1 MVMRRPMLL
10 ALATVPLLLA
20 AQGRADEV
28 SDALGEATRA
38 YQSGQI
44 AAARTAMEE
53 ALQLLA
59 QRTAAGLG
67 SALPNPLSGWQ
78 AEKAE
83 TQTAALSFLGGGSQA
98 SRRYRNGA
106 GQDVEIQVTADS
118 PVLSQLAMVMANP
131 AIAGAMG
138 KLIRVGSQRAIQ
150 TNNNE
155 IQMLVNNRILVVIS
169 GSASTEDKLTYAQA
183 IDLTKLSSWQ

>member
-1 MVMRRPMLL
+1 MRRQILLSLTALPLMLPPP
-10 ALATVPLLLA
+10 A
-20 AQGRADEV
+20 RADDV
-28 SDALGEATRA
+28 ADSLAEATRA
-38 YQSGQI
+38 YQAGEV

-67 SALPNPLSGWQ
+67 SALPNALPGWQ

-83 TQTAALSFLGGGSQA
+83 TQTAPLGLMGGGSQA
-98 SRRYRNGA
+98 SRQYRNAA
-106 GQDVEIQVTADS
+106 GQTVEIQVTANS
-118 PVLSQLAMVMANP
+118 PILSQLAMVMANP

-138 KLIRVGSQRAIQ
+138 KLIRVGDQRAIQ

-155 IQMLVNNRILVVIS
+155 IQMLVNNHILVVIN
-169 GSASTEDKLTYAQA
+169 GSATNDDKLAYAQA
-183 IDLTKLSSWQ
+183 IDMTKLSSSQ